1 MRRDLALPPAG
12 GGKCRKRARRATRD
26 DGGNPVNLKA
36 RLEAEI
42 ATTGPIDVAEF
53 MTRCLFDPLEG
64 YYATRPALGER
75 GDFITA
81 PLVSQMFGELIGLW
95 LVETWRGLGAPT
107 RFVLAEAGP
116 GDGTLMADVLRA
128 ARLEPAF
135 GQAAQVW
142 LVEASGPLRALQAE
156 RLADAAPRWAGAL
169 AELPDDAPL
178 LLFANELLDCLP
190 ARQFQRTRSGW
201 AERVVG
207 LDAGGALAFGLR
219 PAAPADAPDDVP
231 VGGVVERSAAQEA
244 FAAELAG
251 RIAEQGG
258 AALLIDYGRDAP
270 GPGDTLQALQGHAKV
285 CALAAPGEAD
295 LTVHADFPAVL
306 AAARGAGASAGLLTQ
321 GELLRRLGI
330 ETRAAALQRARP
342 DRADVIARQLERLI
356 APDQM
361 GELFKAAAIWTGPPP
376 PAFEA
381 QAR

>member
-1 MRRDLALPPAG
+1 MS
-12 GGKCRKRARRATRD
+12 
-26 DGGNPVNLKA
+26 LKA
-36 RLEAEI
+36 HLEAEI
-42 ATTGPIDVAEF
+42 AASGPIDVAAF
-53 MTRCLFDPLEG
+53 MTRCLFDPQHG

-95 LVETWRGLGAPT
+95 LVETWRGLGAPP

-116 GDGTLMADVLRA
+116 GDGALMADVLRA
-128 ARLEPAF
+128 ARVLPVF
-135 GQAAQVW
+135 GAAAELW
-142 LVEASGPLRALQAE
+142 LVEASTPLRAAQAE

-178 LLFANELLDCLP
+178 LLVANELLDCLP
-190 ARQFQRTRSGW
+190 ARQYVRTPRGW

-207 LDAGGALAFGLR
+207 LDAAGALTFGLR
-219 PAAPADAPDDVP
+219 PAALAESPDVAP

-244 FAAELAG
+244 FAAELAA
-251 RIAEQGG
+251 RLVAQRG

-270 GPGDTLQALQGHAKV
+270 GPGDTLQALARHTKV
-285 CALAAPGEAD
+285 CPLAAPGEAD

-306 AAARGAGASAGLLTQ
+306 AAARAAGASAGLLTQ
-321 GELLRRLGI
+321 GDLLRRLGI

-342 DRADVIARQLERLI
+342 DRAEVIARQLRRLT

-361 GELFKAAAIWTGPPP
+361 GELFKAAALWTGAPP
-376 PAFEA
+376 PAFEDA
-381 QAR
+381 A